1 MNLYSALQVQNGLQ
15 PTPLPRSAR
24 DVNANENN
32 QIGVVNA
39 NAQANLNLSVFNS
52 GGAAAGTSLVGA
64 GTAAAFTTTTTTTA
78 TGVIAG
84 TAGTGTGI
92 TATAGAAAGAGTAGT
107 VTTTVTSV
115 SWIPVAG
122 QVIAIAAAVV
132 GVIQM
137 IDTADKQKRWQMAI
151 ENKQDQIK
159 LIQQEIAID
168 SQVAQY
174 SIQLLRDEIAIRE
187 DILKTNRILL
197 VGSIVAVT
205 VSGMILLYLINKK
218 KI

>member
-1 MNLYSALQVQNGLQ
+1 MVLLQVRL
-15 PTPLPRSAR
+15 
-24 DVNANENN
+24 
-32 QIGVVNA
+32 
-39 NAQANLNLSVFNS
+39 
-52 GGAAAGTSLVGA
+52 LVGA

-84 TAGTGTGI
+84 TAGAGTGI

-174 SIQLLRDEIAIRE
+174 SIQLLRDE
-187 DILKTNRILL
+187 NC
-197 VGSIVAVT
+197 
-205 VSGMILLYLINKK
+205 NKRRYIK
-218 KI
+218 KQIEYCL